1 MSIKNLKTDSFVMSE
16 FVQDGKKYRLSQS
29 FVSLS
34 ESFIYK
40 KSLFSD
46 EQGCIAKTELIK
58 GFAEEFECRGFSHK
72 NPLHEELF
80 HLNLLL
86 AQDFSGEE

>member
-58 GFAEEFECRGFSHK
+58 GFAEEFEHKEFSHK

-80 HLNLLL
+80 NLNLLI
-86 AQDFSGEE
+86 AQDFKEG

>member
-16 FVQDGKKYRLSQS
+16 FVWNGRQYRITQAY
-29 FVSLS
+29 VSLS

-58 GFAEEFECRGFSHK
+58 GFAEEFEYKGFSHK

-86 AQDFSGEE
+86 AQDFKEE

>member
-58 GFAEEFECRGFSHK
+58 GFAEEFEHKEFSHK

-86 AQDFSGEE
+86 AQDFKEE